1 MDYRKFK
8 PDKRWMITETA
19 KIVCMSI
26 LVGYLFFGKLLFSLF
41 VLPLGYYLWKKDGRI
56 FLTERKKRLAV
67 EFKDMITSLSGNL
80 NAGCS
85 LETAFYKAYRDLMK
99 SGIGYRYITDE
110 LNIIIHGI
118 ECNKRVEELLS
129 DFALRSDVGD
139 IKDFAKL
146 ISTTKIYGGNM
157 VAVIRQTV
165 SNLSEKY
172 MVEEEI
178 ETVISAKKLEGKIML
193 MMPFLIV
200 LYMKLTNKGYMNVIY
215 ESTLGNIVMA
225 AGFLIVMAA
234 GAAIDRIVKIEV

>member
-1 MDYRKFK
+1 MDYRVLK
-8 PDKRWMITETA
+8 PDRHWIIKEAI
-19 KIVCMSI
+19 KIVFISMF
-26 LVGYLFFGKLLFSLF
+26 VGYLFFGRILFAVF
-41 VLPLGYYLWKKDGRI
+41 VLPVGFFLWKRDKQVFI
-56 FLTERKKRLAV
+56 SARKKILGI

-85 LETAFYKAYRDLMK
+85 LESAFYKTYQDLCN
-99 SGIGYRYITDE
+99 SGIGYQYIVDE
-110 LNIIIHGI
+110 LKIIIHGL
-118 ECNKRVEELLS
+118 ECNTRVEELINDL
-129 DFALRSDVGD
+129 AVRSGVKD

-157 VAVIRQTV
+157 VNVIRQTV

-193 MMPFLIV
+193 LMPFLIV

-215 ESTLGNIVMA
+215 ESTLGNAVMIVSLIIVLA
-225 AGFLIVMAA
+225 AGMV
-234 GAAIDRIVKIEV
+234 IDKTVKIEV